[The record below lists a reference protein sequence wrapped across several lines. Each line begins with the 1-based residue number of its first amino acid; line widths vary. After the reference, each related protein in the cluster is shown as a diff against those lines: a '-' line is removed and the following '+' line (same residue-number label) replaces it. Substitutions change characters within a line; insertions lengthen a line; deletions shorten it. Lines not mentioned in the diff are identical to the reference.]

1 VSARRALWYTGA
13 SIPPCAP
20 MPWKAAAM
28 PDEHRL
34 TIRLPQELYAQL
46 ASCGWP
52 GQPLAAIVR
61 QALQEYV
68 ARQTGQPRSSDETA
82 VTLAAM
88 AARLDGLQDQVE
100 SLATRLESLATSA
113 RQTMADVADTIRL
126 TTAAM
131 ADTIQ
136 QTMADTA
143 ARPRQPAA
151 DRSAD
156 TAPTAVDTPASP
168 RRPGRPSG
176 PLRQQIL
183 DLLQAHPEG
192 LRAEEIRVYLQAR
205 RPIGDTLQGM
215 LKGGVITAQGQGI
228 HRRYVLAE

>member
-1 VSARRALWYTGA
+1 MS
-13 SIPPCAP
+13 
-20 MPWKAAAM
+20 
-28 PDEHRL
+28 DEHRL

-46 ASCGWP
+46 ALCGWP

-68 ARQTGQPRSSDETA
+68 ARQTGQPRSLDETA

-100 SLATRLESLATSA
+100 SLATRLESLAAST
-113 RQTMADVADTIRL
+113 RQTMADVADTTRQ

-136 QTMADTA
+136 QTLADTA

-151 DRSAD
+151 DTAAD
-156 TAPTAVDTPASP
+156 TSAPP

-183 DLLQAHPEG
+183 ALLRAHPEG
-192 LRAEEIRVYLQAR
+192 LRAEELRVYLRAQ

-215 LKGGVITAQGQGI
+215 LKGGVITAQGRGPA
-228 HRRYVLAE
+228 RRYVVAE

>member
-1 VSARRALWYTGA
+1 
-13 SIPPCAP
+13 

-113 RQTMADVADTIRL
+113 RQTMAAVADTTRL

-228 HRRYVLAE
+228 HRRYVLAA

>member
-1 VSARRALWYTGA
+1 
-13 SIPPCAP
+13 

-52 GQPLAAIVR
+52 GQPVAAIVR

-68 ARQTGQPRSSDETA
+68 ARQTEQPRSSDETA

-100 SLATRLESLATSA
+100 SLATRLESLAANT
-113 RQTMADVADTIRL
+113 RQTMADVADTIRQ
-126 TTAAM
+126 
-131 ADTIQ
+131 I
-136 QTMADTA
+136 MADTA
-143 ARPRQPAA
+143 ARTRQPAA
-151 DRSAD
+151 DMAD
-156 TAPTAVDTPASP
+156 IAPTAADTPAPP

-176 PLRQQIL
+176 LLRQQIL
-183 DLLQAHPEG
+183 DLLQAHPAG

-205 RPIGDTLQGM
+205 RPIDDTLQGM

-228 HRRYVLAE
+228 HRRYVRTE

>member
-13 SIPPCAP
+13 SILPCAP

-113 RQTMADVADTIRL
+113 RQTMADVADTTRL

-131 ADTIQ
+131 TDTIQ

>member
-1 VSARRALWYTGA
+1 
-13 SIPPCAP
+13 

-113 RQTMADVADTIRL
+113 RQTMADVADTTRL

-143 ARPRQPAA
+143 ARPGQPAA

-228 HRRYVLAE
+228 HRRYVRTE

>member
-1 VSARRALWYTGA
+1 
-13 SIPPCAP
+13 
-20 MPWKAAAM
+20 M

-100 SLATRLESLATSA
+100 SLATSLEGLAAST
-113 RQTMADVADTIRL
+113 RQTMADVADTTRQ

-183 DLLQAHPEG
+183 DLLQAHPAG

-228 HRRYVLAE
+228 HRRYVLAA